1 MLAKALNQAL
11 DVLNDTLLSRASPL
25 PHKPSCYTSPLIT
38 RSKRR
43 MLWCSPLTA
52 AAHSR
57 MIAIPRPLRL
67 TFYSLLIIAGAV
79 LAASVAIRQAER
91 QSLVDDAGRANQ
103 QLALYANSL
112 HTLIERYR
120 ALPAVLALD
129 SEMIRALKGPLDPAT
144 QEVLNHK
151 LERING
157 AAQSSTLELM
167 DRSGLAVAA
176 SNWRLP
182 SSYVGHNY
190 AFRPYFS
197 QTRSQG
203 TGRFYAVGVTTGIP
217 GYFLSSAVVDEQEQ
231 FLGAMVVKLEFPEL
245 EREWAQGDDLLLVS
259 DARGI
264 VFIANKP
271 GWRYRNLR
279 PLSANDL
286 AELQATRQ
294 YDKKQLQPLDTQ
306 TLQRFDENSQLVR
319 VAGPEGNANY
329 IWESLPLKAEG
340 WTLHLLRKPQVAF
353 EDQRNAGLA
362 AAGLWL
368 ALVFLLL
375 FLTQRWRLARLR
387 QRSRE
392 ELERL
397 VQERTQALRTAQD
410 GLVQSAKLAA
420 LGQMSAALAHEINQP
435 LTTQRMQ
442 LATLRLLL
450 DHGRIDDAYQALT
463 PLDDMLTRMA
473 ALTGHLKT
481 FARKSPSGLRERL
494 DLATVVD
501 QSLHL
506 LDARLRDEAIGTV
519 LDLTRPAWVRGDA
532 IRLEQVLINLLRNAL
547 DAMANKPRKRLE
559 IRLHADQQ
567 LWHLSVSDSGG
578 GIAEEHLNNVFDPFF
593 TTKPVGDGLGL
604 GLAVSYAIVHELGG
618 RLSVANQGDGAV
630 FTLTLPI
637 ALEAPDLC

>member
-1 MLAKALNQAL
+1 MPFTYRAVRLGLILLLITAGTLLAAGWAMNQAKRQAML
-11 DVLNDTLLSRASPL
+11 DDTQRAS
-25 PHKPSCYTSPLIT
+25 
-38 RSKRR
+38 
-43 MLWCSPLTA
+43 
-52 AAHSR
+52 
-57 MIAIPRPLRL
+57 
-67 TFYSLLIIAGAV
+67 
-79 LAASVAIRQAER
+79 
-91 QSLVDDAGRANQ
+91 Q

-129 SEMIRALKGPLDPAT
+129 SEMISALKGPLDAAT
-144 QEVLNHK
+144 QDLLNRK
-151 LERING
+151 LERINN

-167 DRSGLAVAA
+167 DRTGLAVAA
-176 SNWRLP
+176 SNWKLP

-190 AFRPYFS
+190 AFRPYFR
-197 QTRSQG
+197 QTLSQG
-203 TGRFYAVGVTTGIP
+203 TGRFYAVGVTTGVP
-217 GYFLSSAVVDEQEQ
+217 GYFLSSAVLDEHEQ

-245 EREWAQGDDLLLVS
+245 EREWAQGNDLLLVS

-264 VFIANKP
+264 VFIANQP

-279 PLSANDL
+279 PLSASDL
-286 AELQATRQ
+286 AELTATRQ
-294 YDKKQLQPLDTQ
+294 YDKKQLQSLETQ
-306 TLQRFDENSQLVR
+306 TLQRFDENSHLMR
-319 VAGPEGNANY
+319 VNGPDGNARY
-329 IWESLPLKAEG
+329 IWESLPLKGEG
-340 WTLHLLRKPQVAF
+340 WTLHLLRKPQFAF

-362 AAGLWL
+362 AAGSWL
-368 ALVFLLL
+368 ALVFLVL
-375 FLTQRWRLARLR
+375 FLTQRWRLARMR

-392 ELERL
+392 ELEQL
-397 VQERTQALRTAQD
+397 VEERTQALRTAQD

-435 LTTQRMQ
+435 LTAQRMQ

-450 DHGRIDDAYQALT
+450 DHGRVEDAYKALT

-494 DLATVVD
+494 DLASVVD
-501 QSLHL
+501 QALQL
-506 LDARLRDEAIGTV
+506 LDARLRDEGIGTV

-559 IRLHADQQ
+559 IRLHADEQ
-567 LWHLSVSDSGG
+567 LWQLTVSDSGG
-578 GIAEEHLNNVFDPFF
+578 GIAEEHLNSVFDPFF

-618 RLSVANQGDGAV
+618 RLCVANRGDGAV

-637 ALEAPDLC
+637 ALETPELC

>member
-1 MLAKALNQAL
+1 
-11 DVLNDTLLSRASPL
+11 
-25 PHKPSCYTSPLIT
+25 
-38 RSKRR
+38 
-43 MLWCSPLTA
+43 MLWCAPVLLTVYFA
-52 AAHSR
+52 MLATSR
-57 MIAIPRPLRL
+57 TLRL
-67 TFYSLLIIAGAV
+67 SLYTLLIVAGAV
-79 LAASVAIRQAER
+79 IAAGLAMHHAER
-91 QSLVDDAGRANQ
+91 QALEEDAARANQ

-112 HTLIERYR
+112 HTLIDRYR

-129 SEMIRALKGPLDPAT
+129 PELRSALDGAVSPEQQDL
-144 QEVLNHK
+144 LNRK
-151 LERING
+151 LEKING
-157 AAQSSTLELM
+157 AAQSSTLELL
-167 DRSGLAVAA
+167 DHTGLAVAA

-190 AFRPYFS
+190 GFRPYFS
-197 QTRSQG
+197 QTRTQG
-203 TGRFYAVGVTTGIP
+203 TGRFYAVGVTSGIP
-217 GYFLSSAVVDEQEQ
+217 GYFLSSAVTRDNGE

-245 EREWAQGDDLLLVS
+245 EREWRQGTDTLLVS

-264 VFIANKP
+264 IFIANQP
-271 GWRYRNLR
+271 GWRYRTLK
-279 PLSANDL
+279 PLSDGDH
-286 AELQATRQ
+286 AELKATRQ
-294 YDKKQLQPLDTQ
+294 YDKQPLTPLAYQ
-306 TLQRFDENSQLVR
+306 SKRRFDDNSDLAR
-319 VAGPEGNANY
+319 VEGPDGTADY
-329 IWESLPLKAEG
+329 LWESLPLPAEG
-340 WTLHLLRKPQVAF
+340 WTLHLLRRPQIAF
-353 EDQRNAGLA
+353 EDSRNAGLA

-368 ALVFLLL
+368 AVVFLLL
-375 FLTQRWRLARLR
+375 FLNQRWRLAKMR

-392 ELERL
+392 ELEQL
-397 VQERTQALRTAQD
+397 VEERTRDLRTAQD

-435 LTTQRMQ
+435 LTAQRMQ

-450 DHGRIDDAYQALT
+450 DHGRVDDAYKALK
-463 PLDDMLTRMA
+463 PVDDMLTRMA

-501 QSLHL
+501 QSLEL
-506 LDARLRDEAIGTV
+506 LDARLRDEGIGTV

-559 IRLHADQQ
+559 IRLHADEQ
-567 LWHLSVSDSGG
+567 LWQLTVSDSGG

-618 RLSVANQGDGAV
+618 RLSAGNRGDGAV

-637 ALEAPDLC
+637 ALETPELC

>member
-1 MLAKALNQAL
+1 MVQ
-11 DVLNDTLLSRASPL
+11 
-25 PHKPSCYTSPLIT
+25 IF
-38 RSKRR
+38 
-43 MLWCSPLTA
+43 
-52 AAHSR
+52 
-57 MIAIPRPLRL
+57 RPLRL
-67 TFYSLLIIAGAV
+67 AVYTLVIVAGAV
-79 LAASVAIRQAER
+79 VSATLAMRHAEHQAL
-91 QSLVDDAGRANQ
+91 QDDAARANE

-129 SEMIRALKGPLDPAT
+129 PELRSALKGPVGPEQQDA
-144 QEVLNHK
+144 LNRK
-151 LERING
+151 LEQING
-157 AAQSSTLELM
+157 AARSSTLELL
-167 DRSGLAVAA
+167 DHTGLAVAA

-190 AFRPYFS
+190 GFRPYFS

-203 TGRFYAVGVTTGIP
+203 SGRFYAVGVTSGIP
-217 GYFLSSAVVDEQEQ
+217 GYFLASAVKGEQQQ

-245 EREWAQGDDLLLVS
+245 EREWSQGNDTLLVS

-264 VFIANKP
+264 VFIANQP
-271 GWRYRNLR
+271 GWRYRQLR
-279 PLSANDL
+279 PLSDSDR

-294 YDKKQLQPLDTQ
+294 YDKQHLAPLEHQ
-306 TLQRFDENSQLVR
+306 VQQRFDDNSTLTR
-319 VAGPEGNANY
+319 VAGPDGSVDY
-329 IWESLPLKAEG
+329 LWESLPLAAEG
-340 WTLHLLRKPQVAF
+340 WTLHLLRRPQIAF
-353 EDQRNAGLA
+353 EDRRNAGLA
-362 AAGLWL
+362 AAGAWL
-368 ALVFLLL
+368 TLVFLLL
-375 FLTQRWRLARLR
+375 FLNQRWRLARLR

-397 VQERTQALRTAQD
+397 VEERTRDLRTAQD

-450 DHGRIDDAYQALT
+450 DHGRIDEAYQALK

-473 ALTGHLKT
+473 SLTGHLKT

-494 DLATVVD
+494 DLAAVID
-501 QSLHL
+501 QALQL
-506 LDARLRDEAIGTV
+506 LDTRLRDEQVDIR
-519 LDLTRPAWVRGDA
+519 LQLTRPAWVRGDA

-547 DAMANKPRKRLE
+547 DAMHDKPVRQLRIHLE
-559 IRLHADQQ
+559 ADQQ
-567 LWHLSVSDSGG
+567 LWNLSVIDSGG
-578 GIAEEHLNNVFDPFF
+578 GIAEAHLPNVFDPFF

-618 RLSVANQGDGAV
+618 RLSAGNQDQGAI
-630 FTLTLPI
+630 FTLSLPI
-637 ALEAPDLC
+637 DLEAHIPC